1 VEGVSSQDFQV
12 EPLRE
17 ALAARDAELA
27 ARDAE
32 LAARD
37 AELAARDAEL
47 AAREREIQQ
56 LRAEVQRLTE
66 LVAELQEKLGQ
77 NSRNSSKPPSSDSP
91 SDKPKRKNRGDRK
104 KQRRRGAQKGHKGHH
119 RERLAESQVDEIVD
133 HFPPQCENCWEPRPQ
148 TADPNASWHQT
159 TEIPPF
165 KPRTTE
171 DRWHEVECPCCQ
183 HRTRAKRAQDF
194 PASPFGPRLCSI
206 IALLTGVYHVSR
218 RGTQR
223 LLADLLGVVV
233 SLGGISN
240 VEARVSEAIK
250 PGVDEAWAQVPD
262 AQAKHTDGTSWKMGG
277 LPMQLWTIATTAVTV
292 FKILVDGS
300 KESLRPLFGKL
311 KGILVSDRA
320 KALTFWAME
329 RRQVCWAHL
338 IRRFVSFSERGG
350 TAGTMG
356 RELLD
361 AAGILFAYWHDYRDR
376 RLSREAFLHRMAP
389 LRQRVEALLE
399 RAAAAGIDR
408 MSGSCADILEHRA
421 ALWNFVDKRGVEPTN
436 NHGERELRAFVL
448 WRRRSFG
455 SQSARGNQFAENIMT
470 VVHTARKQQLDV
482 LPLLTG
488 YCEAAWA
495 GTQPPRLV
503 SMP

>member
-1 VEGVSSQDFQV
+1 M
-12 EPLRE
+12 
-17 ALAARDAELA
+17 AARDAA
-27 ARDAE
+27 
-32 LAARD
+32 
-37 AELAARDAEL
+37 L

-56 LRAEVQRLTE
+56 LRAEVKQLTALVLE
-66 LVAELQEKLGQ
+66 LKERLGQ

-91 SDKPKRKNRGDRK
+91 RDKPKKKKRGKKKRKRG
-104 KQRRRGAQKGHKGHH
+104 GQKGHKGHH
-119 RERLAESQVDEIVD
+119 RVRLPESQVEIVD
-133 HFPPQCENCWEPRPQ
+133 HFPPECENCWKPLPETP
-148 TADPNASWHQT
+148 DPNASWHQT
-159 TEIPPF
+159 TEIPPV
-165 KPRTTE
+165 KPHTTE

-183 HRTRAKRAQDF
+183 YRTRAKRAADF
-194 PASPFGPRLCSI
+194 SASPFGPRLCSI
-206 IALLTGVYHVSR
+206 IALLTGVFHVSR

-223 LLADLLGVVV
+223 LLADLLGVVI

-240 VEARVSEAIK
+240 VEARVSKAIK

-300 KESLRPLFGKL
+300 KKSLKPLFGKL

-320 KALTFWAME
+320 KALNFWAME

-338 IRRFVSFSERGG
+338 IRRFVSFSEREGS
-350 TAGTMG
+350 AGAMG

-361 AAGILFAYWHDYRDR
+361 ATGIMFSYWHDYRDR
-376 RLSREAFLHRMAP
+376 RLSRKAFLHRMAP
-389 LRQRVEALLE
+389 LRERIEALLE
-399 RAAAAGIDR
+399 RAAAADIER
-408 MSGSCADILEHRA
+408 MSGSCADLLEHRA

-455 SQSARGNQFAENIMT
+455 TQSERGNTFAENIMT
-470 VVHTARKQQLDV
+470 VVHTARKQQRDV

-488 YCEAAWA
+488 YCEAAWS
-495 GTQPPRLV
+495 GTEPPKLV
-503 SMP
+503 SMN

>member
-1 VEGVSSQDFQV
+1 MQDPATIVSN
-12 EPLRE
+12 LRE
-17 ALAARDAELA
+17 ELRKRDADLAARDADLA
-27 ARDAE
+27 ARDA
-32 LAARD
+32 D
-37 AELAARDAEL
+37 L

-56 LRAEVQRLTE
+56 LRAEVERLTK
-66 LVAELQEKLGQ
+66 LVAELMEKLGQ
-77 NSRNSSKPPSSDSP
+77 NSSNSSKPPSSDSP
-91 SDKPKRKNRGDRK
+91 SDKPKMNRGNGKKKRK
-104 KQRRRGAQKGHKGHH
+104 RGARKGHKGHH
-119 RERLAESQVDEIVD
+119 RVRLPESQVDKVVD
-133 HFPPQCENCWEPRPQ
+133 HFPPECENCWKPLPETP
-148 TADPNASWHQT
+148 DPNASWHQT
-159 TEIPPF
+159 TEIPPI
-165 KPRTTE
+165 KPHTKE

-183 HRTRAKRAQDF
+183 HRTRAKRAKDF
-194 PASPFGPRLCSI
+194 VASPFGPRLCAI
-206 IALLTGVYHVSR
+206 IALLTGVFHVSR

-223 LLADLLGVVV
+223 LLSDLLGVVI

-300 KESLRPLFGKL
+300 KKSLRPLFGKL

-338 IRRFVSFSERGG
+338 VRRFVSFSEREGP
-350 TAGTMG
+350 AGAMG

-361 AAGILFAYWHDYRDR
+361 ATGLMFSYWHAYRDK
-376 RLSREAFLHRMAP
+376 RLSRKAFLHRMAP
-389 LRQRVEALLE
+389 LRECIEALLE
-399 RAAAAGIDR
+399 RAAAADIER

-421 ALWNFVDKRGVEPTN
+421 ALFNFVDKRGVEPTN

-455 SQSARGNQFAENIMT
+455 TQSERGNTFAENIMT
-470 VVHTARKQQLDV
+470 VVHTARKQQRDV

-488 YCEAAWA
+488 YCEAAWS
-495 GTQPPRLV
+495 GTKPPKLV
-503 SMP
+503 SNS

>member
-1 VEGVSSQDFQV
+1 MQDAATINSLQ
-12 EPLRE
+12 EELRKRDA
-17 ALAARDAELA
+17 ALAARDADLA
-27 ARDAE
+27 ARDEA
-32 LAARD
+32 
-37 AELAARDAEL
+37 L

-56 LRAEVQRLTE
+56 LRAEVKQLTALVLE
-66 LVAELQEKLGQ
+66 LKERLGQ

-91 SDKPKRKNRGDRK
+91 RDKPKKKKRGKKKRKRG
-104 KQRRRGAQKGHKGHH
+104 GQKGHKGHH
-119 RERLAESQVDEIVD
+119 RVRLPESQVEICD
-133 HFPPQCENCWEPRPQ
+133 HYPPECENCWEPLPEVP
-148 TADPNASWHQT
+148 DPNASWHQT
-159 TEIPPF
+159 TEIPPI
-165 KPRTTE
+165 KPHTTE

-183 HRTRAKRAQDF
+183 YRTRAKRAADF
-194 PASPFGPRLCSI
+194 VASPFGPRLCSI
-206 IALLTGVYHVSR
+206 IALLTGVFHVSR

-223 LLADLLGVVV
+223 LLADLLGVVI

-240 VEARVSEAIK
+240 VEARVSKAIK

-300 KESLRPLFGKL
+300 KKSLKPLFGKL

-320 KALTFWAME
+320 KALNFWAME

-338 IRRFVSFSERGG
+338 IRRFVSFSEREGS
-350 TAGTMG
+350 AGAMG

-361 AAGILFAYWHDYRDR
+361 ATGIMFSYWHDYRDR
-376 RLSREAFLHRMAP
+376 RLSRKAFLHRMAP
-389 LRQRVEALLE
+389 LRERIEALLE
-399 RAAAAGIDR
+399 RAAAADIER
-408 MSGSCADILEHRA
+408 MSGSCADLLEHRA

-455 SQSARGNQFAENIMT
+455 SQSERGNTFAENIMT
-470 VVHTARKQQLDV
+470 VVHTARKQQRDV

-488 YCEAAWA
+488 YCEAAWS
-495 GTQPPRLV
+495 GTEPPKLV
-503 SMP
+503 AMN

>member
-1 VEGVSSQDFQV
+1 MNAD
-12 EPLRE
+12 LAARDA
-17 ALAARDAELA
+17 ALAARDAALA
-27 ARDAE
+27 ARDAD

-37 AELAARDAEL
+37 AAL

-56 LRAEVQRLTE
+56 LRAEVEQLTK
-66 LVAELQEKLGQ
+66 LVAKLQEKLGQ

-91 SDKPKRKNRGDRK
+91 GDKPKRNRGDGKKKRK
-104 KQRRRGAQKGHKGHH
+104 RGARKGHKGHH
-119 RERLAESQVDEIVD
+119 RVRLPEPQVDEIVD
-133 HFPPQCENCWEPRPQ
+133 HFPPQCENCWEPLPE
-148 TADPNASWHQT
+148 TPDPNASWHQT
-159 TEIPPF
+159 TEIPPI
-165 KPRTTE
+165 KPHTKE

-183 HRTRAKRAQDF
+183 HRTRAKRAKDF
-194 PASPFGPRLCSI
+194 VASPFGPRLCAI
-206 IALLTGVYHVSR
+206 IALLTGVFHVSR

-223 LLADLLGVVV
+223 LLSDLLGVVI

-311 KGILVSDRA
+311 RGILVSDRA
-320 KALTFWAME
+320 KALNFWAME

-338 IRRFVSFSERGG
+338 IRRFVAFSEREGA
-350 TAGTMG
+350 AGAMG

-361 AAGILFAYWHDYRDR
+361 AAGIMFSYWHDYRDR
-376 RLSREAFLHRMAP
+376 RLSREAFVHRMAP
-389 LRQRVEALLE
+389 LRQRIEALLE

-408 MSGSCADILEHRA
+408 MSGSCADILGHRA
-421 ALWNFVDKRGVEPTN
+421 ALFNFIDKRGVEPTN

-455 SQSARGNQFAENIMT
+455 TQSERGNRFAENIMT
-470 VVHTARKQQLDV
+470 VVHTARKQQRDV
-482 LPLLTG
+482 LPLLAG
-488 YCEAAWA
+488 YCEAAWSK
-495 GTQPPRLV
+495 TEPPRLV